1 VTTPRDPYW
10 DELGIAWCAIEPEV
24 NAMTPRLE
32 ARLRRQSLLITT
44 VLILGLPLIVA
55 GMLLGMLTIWSGFAT
70 GTWNFVTRG
79 VAIAV
84 MSSMATGGL
93 WLLLPVRASDAAR
106 MLSEMIDLSIAR
118 AQRTLLTIR
127 LGLYACGVAAAFGLV
142 GTATR
147 AYLTRPPRMSP
158 VIDLAI
164 LAIFALGLFLL
175 GRRVRINLE
184 KLRYLKRVLAVDGGA

>member
-1 VTTPRDPYW
+1 MTTPRDAYW

-32 ARLRRQSLLITT
+32 ARLRRQSLLITA
-44 VLILGLPLIVA
+44 VLILGLPLVVA
-55 GMLLGMLTIWSGFAT
+55 GMLVGMLTIWSGFAT
-70 GTWNFVTRG
+70 GAWNFVTRG
-79 VAIAV
+79 V
-84 MSSMATGGL
+84 
-93 WLLLPVRASDAAR
+93 
-106 MLSEMIDLSIAR
+106 
-118 AQRTLLTIR
+118 
-127 LGLYACGVAAAFGLV
+127 AAFGLV

-158 VIDLAI
+158 LIDLAI
-164 LAIFALGLFLL
+164 LAIFALGLFLF

>member
-1 VTTPRDPYW
+1 M
-10 DELGIAWCAIEPEV
+10 I
-24 NAMTPRLE
+24 PRLE
-32 ARLRRQSLLITT
+32 ARLRRQSLLITA

-55 GMLLGMLTIWSGFAT
+55 GMLLGMLTIWSGLAM

-84 MSSMATGGL
+84 MSSMAAGGL

-106 MLSEMIDLSIAR
+106 VLSEMIDLSIAR

-147 AYLTRPPRMSP
+147 VYLTRPPRMSP

-164 LAIFALGLFLL
+164 LAIFTLGLFLF
-175 GRRVRINLE
+175 GRRVRISLE